1 MKRGTSR
8 TILWLKLGEYWYI
21 LWGLPFLFVLD
32 SSEGVKAEFKDEKP
46 VTSRKGISRSSLL
59 SSFRKELVLIQPRV
73 SLIYAVKLRFDLNIL
88 FHFGCSGGIYFY
100 FSVRAVQLSR
110 KKILDLKSYLVK
122 FEASGKTANKSSL
135 CVVVVYHWLCILLV

>member
-1 MKRGTSR
+1 M
-8 TILWLKLGEYWYI
+8 
-21 LWGLPFLFVLD
+21 
-32 SSEGVKAEFKDEKP
+32 KAEFKDEKP

-122 FEASGKTANKSSL
+122 FEASGKTANAKHYGLGQLKTFQLRIPEVNQAAESMKKIFSHIDQTETEVLSFSL
-135 CVVVVYHWLCILLV
+135 LLS